1 MDIAFRRVE
10 IILLEQRSQ
19 KVMVRRGLGAFIG
32 STAIGRG
39 TVGGRHETEMTARGG
54 EILIIIIIIRRT
66 RRRKR
71 RLLLLLLLLLIV
83 VVVPSGLKLLDWAE
97 KESPCFEA
105 TSSSSAPYAHTLGLI
120 FNALML
126 IIIIIISSSD
136 LLRHQSINN
145 QKREN
150 SSEIER
156 E

>member
-105 TSSSSAPYAHTLGLI
+105 TSSSLAPYAHTLGLI

-126 IIIIIISSSD
+126 IIIIIIISSSD
-136 LLRHQSINN
+136 LLRHQSI
-145 QKREN
+145 KREKTAA
-150 SSEIER
+150 R
-156 E
+156 

>member
-39 TVGGRHETEMTARGG
+39 TVGGRHETEMTARGD
-54 EILIIIIIIRRT
+54 EILIIIIIIIIRRT

-83 VVVPSGLKLLDWAE
+83 VEVPSGLKLLDWAE

-105 TSSSSAPYAHTLGLI
+105 TSSSLAPYAHTLGLI

-136 LLRHQSINN
+136 LLRHQSI
-145 QKREN
+145 KREKTAA
-150 SSEIER
+150 R
-156 E
+156 